1 MKKYRQPLGRSR
13 SLQRR
18 EAEAWREEEI
28 WRQRQADRQR
38 KPNRHTGLLI
48 GLSVFFAVG
57 ILACGA
63 LLLVMAGGENGSF
76 TVVEGGLVLRSGD
89 RERRFASLQAEEK
102 TLREKQQLR
111 TAEGDPG
118 DGDRWPLVKQYQ
130 GRFTPGIIIDGL
142 DVAGLTRE
150 EARAE
155 LQRLPAGEGGTYALT
170 VEAGTRFTVS
180 SEIAPMIRDIDDQLD
195 SAWEYAWE
203 GMPCTDLRG
212 PLSAGAVTPA
222 DGETPFEARVRSLRA
237 AEAARE
243 AALDETERMLE
254 ARARQP
260 MHFSTDY
267 TFDRDA
273 IRVITDSIAKT
284 CTREPVNAVIEGF
297 DPGSRTFSVTA
308 EINGADLDADL
319 LFDQVMASL
328 ERGETY
334 STLYITPE
342 IVPAAVTRSALQSRL
357 GMISTFTTATTGN
370 ANRNTNIRLSAEA
383 INGYRVNP
391 GDSFSFNNATGQRT
405 ERKGYKPAAAIS
417 GGQTKDEIGGGVCQT
432 SSTLFNAVARG
443 NFEVVSRSPHAWP
456 SSYVE
461 KGMDATVDTPSPDFI
476 WRNNS
481 EYPVFIWAHYE
492 NQQIT
497 VSLYGMKLEDGVSY
511 DLESVVVQT
520 YPKPEGTREVRN
532 ENLPAGTRKK
542 TVTARKGYEVE
553 TYKLK
558 KIDGE
563 VQERTLFFT
572 STYKA
577 YQETWEY
584 N

>member
-1 MKKYRQPLGRSR
+1 MY
-13 SLQRR
+13 
-18 EAEAWREEEI
+18 
-28 WRQRQADRQR
+28 
-38 KPNRHTGLLI
+38 
-48 GLSVFFAVG
+48 
-57 ILACGA
+57 
-63 LLLVMAGGENGSF
+63 
-76 TVVEGGLVLRSGD
+76 
-89 RERRFASLQAEEK
+89 
-102 TLREKQQLR
+102 
-111 TAEGDPG
+111 
-118 DGDRWPLVKQYQ
+118 
-130 GRFTPGIIIDGL
+130 
-142 DVAGLTRE
+142 
-150 EARAE
+150 
-155 LQRLPAGEGGTYALT
+155 
-170 VEAGTRFTVS
+170 
-180 SEIAPMIRDIDDQLD
+180 
-195 SAWEYAWE
+195 
-203 GMPCTDLRG
+203 
-212 PLSAGAVTPA
+212 
-222 DGETPFEARVRSLRA
+222 
-237 AEAARE
+237 
-243 AALDETERMLE
+243 
-254 ARARQP
+254 
-260 MHFSTDY
+260 FSTDY

-284 CTREPVNAVIEGF
+284 CTREPVDAVIEGF

-308 EINGADLDADL
+308 EINGTNLDADL

-342 IVPAAVTRSALQSRL
+342 TVPAAVTRSALQSRL
-357 GMISTFTTATTGN
+357 GMISTFTTETTSN

-383 INGYRVNP
+383 IHGYRVNP

-492 NQQIT
+492 NRQIT

-511 DLESVVVQT
+511 DLESTVVRT
-520 YPKPEGTREVRN
+520 IPKPEGIREVRN